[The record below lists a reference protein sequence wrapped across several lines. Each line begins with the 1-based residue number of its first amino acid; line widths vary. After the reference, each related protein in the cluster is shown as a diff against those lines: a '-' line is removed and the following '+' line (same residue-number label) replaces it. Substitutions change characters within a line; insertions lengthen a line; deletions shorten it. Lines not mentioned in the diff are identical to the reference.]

1 MHAKDD
7 QCLIHFP
14 LLPSWRLSLY
24 FSYIG
29 NSVTKSHFK
38 RLCARGTSL
47 TTNYYISQD
56 FGRKQVAHSNGG
68 NGRVQ

>member
-7 QCLIHFP
+7 QCLIPFP
-14 LLPSWRLSLY
+14 LLQSWRLSLY

-29 NSVTKSHFK
+29 NSITKSHFK
-38 RLCARGTSL
+38 RLCPRGTSL

-56 FGRKQVAHSNGG
+56 FGRKQVVHSNGG